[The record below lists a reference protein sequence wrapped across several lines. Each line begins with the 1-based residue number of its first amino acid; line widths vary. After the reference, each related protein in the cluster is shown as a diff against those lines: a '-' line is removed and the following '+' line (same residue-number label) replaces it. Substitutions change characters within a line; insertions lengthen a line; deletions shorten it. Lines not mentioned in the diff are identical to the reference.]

1 MSAPIFIASY
11 VLFINFTTFFL
22 MGVDKKRARNYQWR
36 IPESTLIITALIGGS
51 LGSLV
56 GMFFFHHKTKKTKF
70 IIGLPLIFLL
80 HIGVIFIFYYILPFE
95 YYTI

>member
-1 MSAPIFIASY
+1 MNAPIFIASY
-11 VLFINFTTFFL
+11 VLFINSITFFL
-22 MGVDKKRARNYQWR
+22 MGLDKKKARNYQWR

-51 LGSLV
+51 LGALV

-70 IIGLPLIFLL
+70 IVGLPLIFLL
-80 HIGVIFIFYYILPFE
+80 HVGLIITFCYILPLE